1 MLSVIPDIDILIPVL
16 EHRGPTHSVI
26 MACIAF
32 TPFFIL
38 YRKRAI
44 PYFIALIQHSLLGDF
59 IAGCQTQLL
68 WPLSTQSFGTG
79 INIISRT
86 NITIEWLIFLTSIFI
101 MLKTRERDVFFQP
114 RDSNLILSVP
124 TFTVLLPTFLSF
136 PLNVPVWLI
145 PPHLVYMFI
154 FSVSIIIS
162 VLNLSKI
169 LKNKFNQNFRK
180 LKDTTTALFQSCRSG
195 SCLGK

>member
-16 EHRGPTHSVI
+16 KHRGPTHSII

-32 TPFFIL
+32 TPIFIL
-38 YRKRAI
+38 YHKKAI
-44 PYFIALIQHSLLGDF
+44 PYFIALIQHSLLGDY

-68 WPLSTQSFGTG
+68 WPLSTQSFGMG
-79 INIISRT
+79 INIISKT
-86 NITIEWLIFLTSIFI
+86 NITIEWLIFLASILI
-101 MLKTRERDVFFQP
+101 ILKTRERDAFFQP
-114 RDSNLILSVP
+114 CNSNLILSVP

-162 VLNLSKI
+162 ARNLPKI
-169 LKNKFNQNFRK
+169 LKK
-180 LKDTTTALFQSCRSG
+180 LIKRL
-195 SCLGK
+195 

>member
-32 TPFFIL
+32 TPIFIL
-38 YRKRAI
+38 YRKKAI

-86 NITIEWLIFLTSIFI
+86 SITIEWLVFLVSIFI
-101 MLKTRERDVFFQP
+101 MLKTREREVFFQP

-136 PLNVPVWLI
+136 PLDVPVWLI

-169 LKNKFNQNFRK
+169 LRNQFNQNYRK
-180 LKDTTTALFQSCRSG
+180 LKDTATSSFQSCGSG
-195 SCLGK
+195 SCLDR

>member
-16 EHRGPTHSVI
+16 EHRGPTHSII

-32 TPFFIL
+32 TPIFIL
-38 YRKRAI
+38 YRKKAI
-44 PYFIALIQHSLLGDF
+44 PYFIALIQHSLFGDY

-79 INIISRT
+79 INIISKT
-86 NITIEWLIFLTSIFI
+86 NITIEWLIFLASIFI

-114 RDSNLILSVP
+114 RDSSLILLIP
-124 TFTVLLPTFLSF
+124 TFTVLLPTLLSF
-136 PLNVPVWLI
+136 PLDVPVWLI
-145 PPHLVYMFI
+145 PPHLAYMFI

-162 VLNLSKI
+162 VRNLSKI
-169 LKNKFNQNFRK
+169 LKNQFNQNSRK
-180 LKDTTTALFQSCRSG
+180 LKDTTTASFQSYRSG
-195 SCLGK
+195 SCLER